1 MSFLGKVFGIKKKQK
16 TYSQDNKFK
25 LCIVDETAQ
34 HMHTILGV
42 TDERAMELA
51 KIAVDAYDNN
61 DDAVTA
67 TQQILD
73 GCNHIN
79 EVILALK
86 IFEKKSQM
94 HQNPLHGLIGEIMKN
109 HGRD

>member
-42 TDERAMELA
+42 TDERAKELA
-51 KIAVDAYDNN
+51 NLAIDAYENN
-61 DDAVTA
+61 EEVVPA
-67 TQQILD
+67 TQQVLD

-79 EVILALK
+79 EVVLALK
-86 IFEKKSQM
+86 IFEKRLNVGN
-94 HQNPLHGLIGEIMKN
+94 NPLHGLIGEVIKR

>member
-34 HMHTILGV
+34 HMHATLGV
-42 TDERAMELA
+42 TDERAVELA
-51 KIAVDAYDNN
+51 NLAIDAYDNN
-61 DDAVTA
+61 EELVSAI
-67 TQQILD
+67 QQILD

-79 EVILALK
+79 EVVLALK
-86 IFEKKSQM
+86 IFEKRLNVGN
-94 HQNPLHGLIGEIMKN
+94 NPLPGIIGEIMKK
-109 HGRD
+109 HGRG